1 MDMAKKLCMSLSLAT
16 GMLLLT
22 ASFAY
27 AVSFGG
33 GFATP
38 TTGTASDVTVTSAT
52 LNGTVDSGG
61 SYFSYYFEYGTTTAY
76 GNATAIT
83 DYPAPVIV
91 AVSAPIA
98 GLAAN
103 TTYHFRLNAYV
114 TGSPANAYVTGTPAS
129 LRNGA
134 DVTFTT
140 MSDTAIA
147 PENPTSSNLSPVAQI
162 ITWPTQRPGKRTA
175 AYVLDGTTSYDG
187 DGTVVSYSWL
197 KGPRK
202 IGTASTVQQ
211 KLPVG
216 KTSRFTLI
224 VTDDAGMTAQT
235 SVSVTPP
242 KGKSLKPIHIRLQA
256 ETLFLFDHYDLTSRA
271 KTRLIAIVK
280 RLHNLGV
287 KRIKVDGYSDSLGTT
302 AYNQTLS
309 EDRAATVGK
318 LLRTKLRLAKSK
330 VKERGYGESHPVA
343 ANTNADSSDNP
354 DGRAKNRRVEVTAYF
369 K

>member
-1 MDMAKKLCMSLSLAT
+1 MDVARKLCMSLSLAT

-33 GFATP
+33 GPATP
-38 TTGTASDVTVTSAT
+38 TTGAASDVTVTSAT

-98 GLAAN
+98 GLGAN
-103 TTYHFRLNAYV
+103 TTYHYRLNAYV
-114 TGSPANAYVTGTPAS
+114 TGSPAS

-140 MSDTAIA
+140 TSDTAIA

-197 KGPRK
+197 KGQRK

-224 VTDDAGMTAQT
+224 VTDDAGVTAQT

-242 KGKSLKPIHIRLQA
+242 KGKRLKPIHIRLQA
-256 ETLFLFDHYDLTSRA
+256 ETLFLFDDYDLTSRA

-280 RLHNLGV
+280 RLHKLGV
-287 KRIKVDGYSDSLGTT
+287 KRIKIDGYSDSLGTT

-318 LLRTKLRLAKSK
+318 LLRTKLRLAASK

-343 ANTNADSSDNP
+343 ANANGDGSDNP